1 MSISPSEKI
10 KVSIEGNIAT
20 VMIDNP
26 SANTWD
32 RESLP
37 ALKAVVEALSAEPTV
52 YALVLT
58 GAGEKFFSAG
68 ADLNQFAS
76 GDADVAL
83 AVGEAFGEAFETLAD
98 FRGVSI
104 AAINGFAMG
113 GGLEVALACDIR
125 IAEEQAALALPEAR
139 VGLLPCAGGTQR
151 LAQLVG
157 EGWAKRM
164 ILCGERIGAQQAQ
177 TLGLVEEVVPTG
189 EALANAT
196 ALAAKVGNQ
205 SPTSVAA
212 CKRLIHSA
220 RNIAI
225 ADGLVAERAEFV
237 ALFSTEDQ
245 QEGTNAFLEKRE
257 PEWKNRC
264 PIASWLS
271 SIRPETG

>member
-10 KVSIEGNIAT
+10 KVAIDGNIAT
-20 VMIDNP
+20 VIIDNP
-26 SANTWD
+26 AANTWD

-37 ALKAVVEALSAEPTV
+37 ALKEVVGKLNADLNV

-76 GDADVAL
+76 GDADVAR
-83 AVGEAFGEAFETLAD
+83 AVSDAFGKAFEALAD

-151 LAQLVG
+151 LSQLVG

-177 TLGLVEEVVPTG
+177 TLGLVEEVVPAG
-189 EALANAT
+189 EALPTAT

-205 SPTSVAA
+205 SPSSVAA

-225 ADGLVAERAEFV
+225 ATGLAAERDEFV

-257 PEWKNRC
+257 PEWKNR
-264 PIASWLS
+264 
-271 SIRPETG
+271 

>member
-20 VMIDNP
+20 IVIDNP
-26 SANTWD
+26 GANTWD

-37 ALKAVVEALSAEPTV
+37 ALRQVIETLNQEPTV

-58 GAGEKFFSAG
+58 GAGQKFFSAG

-76 GDADVAL
+76 GDADVAR

-151 LAQLVG
+151 LTQLVG

-164 ILCGERIGAQQAQ
+164 ILCGERIGAEQAR
-177 TLGLVEEVVPTG
+177 TL
-189 EALANAT
+189 AS
-196 ALAAKVGNQ
+196 KVGNQ

-220 RNIAI
+220 RNVAI
-225 ADGLVAERAEFV
+225 ADGLAAERDEFV

-245 QEGTNAFLEKRE
+245 REGTNAFLEKRE
-257 PEWKNRC
+257 PEWKNQ
-264 PIASWLS
+264 
-271 SIRPETG
+271 